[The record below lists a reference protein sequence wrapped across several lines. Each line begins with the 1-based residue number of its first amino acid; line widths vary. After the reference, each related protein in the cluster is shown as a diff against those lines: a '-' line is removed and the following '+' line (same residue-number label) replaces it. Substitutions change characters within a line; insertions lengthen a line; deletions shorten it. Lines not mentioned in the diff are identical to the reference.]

1 VPLVLTE
8 TFARCVWKQIKYCY
22 DYRQHQN
29 IIPSGQEG
37 NGKKAGGFARW
48 VGDMLCGVNV
58 GMYNTSPHDVML
70 ESGTSLRV
78 HGISDNSEIVNV
90 SGISNM

>member
-1 VPLVLTE
+1 
-8 TFARCVWKQIKYCY
+8 
-22 DYRQHQN
+22 
-29 IIPSGQEG
+29 
-37 NGKKAGGFARW
+37 
-48 VGDMLCGVNV
+48 MLCGVNV

-70 ESGTSLRV
+70 ESVTSLRV